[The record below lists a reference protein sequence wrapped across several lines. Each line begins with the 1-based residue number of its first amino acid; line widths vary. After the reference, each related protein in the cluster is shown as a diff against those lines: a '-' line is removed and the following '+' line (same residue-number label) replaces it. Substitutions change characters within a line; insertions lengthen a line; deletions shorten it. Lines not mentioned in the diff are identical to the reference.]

1 MKKKIFTI
9 IITLVVSFSIF
20 ASLSVDEI
28 VDKYEANQKF
38 ESLVTEAK
46 IEITDRL
53 GVSIQNV
60 LVSKNKVG
68 DTLIEITSGPDR
80 GQKVLRRDESIYL
93 YYPDADQVIRL
104 QGTALK
110 DSFMGSDFSYEDLS
124 GDDTIRGSYDIE
136 LKEELDSSYVLSL
149 TAKTRQIAYQKEELI
164 IDKKTFVCTKAI
176 LMGTNGRALRSMESS
191 DIKEINGY
199 YFAMK
204 TVMTDLLK
212 KEGNTVFELEEV
224 EVNPVLQPSLFTK
237 ENLSW

>member
-28 VDKYEANQKF
+28 VDKYEANQNF
-38 ESLVTEAK
+38 GALITEAE

-53 GVSIQNV
+53 GVSVQNV
-60 LVSKNKVG
+60 KVTKDEDG
-68 DTLIEITSGPDR
+68 KTLIEITSGPDR
-80 GQKVLRRDESIYL
+80 GQKVLRRDESLYL

-104 QGTALK
+104 QGAALK

-124 GDDTIRGSYDIE
+124 GDESIRGSYDFE
-136 LKEELDSSYVLSL
+136 LKEESDNFYVLSL
-149 TAKTRQIAYQKEELI
+149 TAKTRTMAYQKEELT
-164 IDKKTFVCTKAI
+164 IDKDTFVCTKAV
-176 LMGTNGRALRSMESS
+176 LMGSNGRALRSMESS
-191 DIKEINGY
+191 NIKEIDGY

-212 KEGNTVFELEEV
+212 KQGNTVFILEKV
-224 EVNPVLQPSLFTK
+224 EVNPVLSPSLFTK